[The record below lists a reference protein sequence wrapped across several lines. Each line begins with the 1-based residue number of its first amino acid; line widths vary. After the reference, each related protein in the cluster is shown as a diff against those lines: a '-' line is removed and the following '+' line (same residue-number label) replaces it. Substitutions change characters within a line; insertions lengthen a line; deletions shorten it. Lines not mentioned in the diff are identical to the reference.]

1 MVNDFHEV
9 DFESLSVL
17 DDGKLNLVLRKH
29 LQRANMDCQDRPSD
43 RKPRKVTIEIS
54 FVPVLEQDGDC
65 TESWMQA
72 KIKSSIP
79 DHASKP
85 YSVSMRRNGAFV
97 FNNSSLGNVN
107 QNTLDFDG
115 DDE

>member
-1 MVNDFHEV
+1 MAEDIHEV

-29 LQRANMDCQDRPSD
+29 LQRANLDCQDRPGDS
-43 RKPRKVTIEIS
+43 KARKVTVEIA
-54 FVPVLEQDGDC
+54 FVPVWDTQSDC
-65 TESWMQA
+65 TESSMQV

-85 YSVSMRRNGAFV
+85 YSMGMRRNGTFI
-97 FNNSSLGNVN
+97 FNNNSLVNVN